1 VHHSVRRRIDL
12 ASQHLACSVDG
23 YGSWVPFLKRVPPA
37 VLFVGVATCWGM
49 NTVAMRVAG
58 RYVPPLTVATAR
70 SIVGGT
76 VLLSLARAR
85 GSVWPKGK
93 DEWMPLA
100 LLATLMTGIT
110 TAALFLAAKNAPA
123 GLVSIFSNTMPLFT
137 ALFAPMFLKERVSR
151 QMAIGLGIGLCGT
164 VIVAWRAIE
173 GQIRPL
179 GVVFGLLGAI
189 GSALGSIMY
198 KRYPLVRLDRMMIIG
213 IQLAISSVVLG
224 LLAVPDDRSHMQFRW
239 QLVLCFVYL
248 SLIGLAMSFVMY
260 SELISR
266 ATAMQSSAVSYLAT
280 VVGVVA
286 GAVLLRERLSWLV
299 LVGGVIAI
307 AGVAVVQ
314 TAQLRR

>member
-1 VHHSVRRRIDL
+1 MTQGSLLTRI
-12 ASQHLACSVDG
+12 
-23 YGSWVPFLKRVPPA
+23 PPA

-58 RYVPPLTVATAR
+58 RYVPPLTVATVR
-70 SIVGGT
+70 SIVGGI

-85 GSVWPKGK
+85 GSAWPKGK
-93 DEWMPLA
+93 QEWLPLA

-137 ALFAPMFLKERVSR
+137 ALFAPIFLKEIVSR
-151 QMAIGLGIGLCGT
+151 QMAIGLAVGLCGT

-179 GVVFGLLGAI
+179 GVVFGLLGAV
-189 GSALGSIMY
+189 GSALGSVMY

-224 LLAVPDDRSHMQFRW
+224 LLAVPDDRSNMQLRW
-239 QLVLCFVYL
+239 QLVLSFVYL
-248 SLIGLAMSFVMY
+248 SLIGLALSFVMY

-266 ATAMQSSAVSYLAT
+266 ASALQSSAVSYLAT
-280 VVGVVA
+280 VIGVVA
-286 GAVLLRERLSWLV
+286 GAILLRERLSWLV

-314 TAQLRR
+314 TAQLRQ

>member
-1 VHHSVRRRIDL
+1 M
-12 ASQHLACSVDG
+12 
-23 YGSWVPFLKRVPPA
+23 
-37 VLFVGVATCWGM
+37 LFVGVATCWGM
-49 NTVAMRVAG
+49 NSVAMRVAG

-70 SIVGGT
+70 SIVGGIM
-76 VLLSLARAR
+76 LLSLAKAR
-85 GSVWPKGK
+85 GSSWPKGR
-93 DEWMPLA
+93 DEWMPLI

-137 ALFAPMFLKERVSR
+137 ALFAPVFLKEIVSR
-151 QMAIGLGIGLCGT
+151 QMAVGLGIGLCGT

-179 GVVFGLLGAI
+179 GVFFGLLGAV

-198 KRYPLVRLDRMMIIG
+198 KRYPLPRLVRMMIIG

-224 LLAVPDDRSHMQFRW
+224 LLAVPDNRSHMQLRW
-239 QLVLCFVYL
+239 QLVLSFVYL
-248 SLIGLAMSFVMY
+248 SLIGLALSFVMY

-266 ATAMQSSAVSYLAT
+266 ATALQSSAVSYLAT

-286 GAVLLRERLSWLV
+286 GALLLGERLSWLV
-299 LVGGVIAI
+299 LIGGVIAI